1 MISAMD
7 MVKGVKGTPR
17 HRLQESTAPVQ
28 FGVTRLEEVVPAC
41 RPGGRRDGVPDS
53 PFGAKRGLTFAEQ
66 SRFQLEFADGY
77 RRVGL
82 QVDRECMISNNC
94 SVAAAVLVGVSACG
108 TLQGLMLE

>member
-41 RPGGRRDGVPDS
+41 RPEGRRDGVPDN
-53 PFGAKRGLTFAEQ
+53 PFSVRSVVLRLQSVRGF
-66 SRFQLEFADGY
+66 S
-77 RRVGL
+77 
-82 QVDRECMISNNC
+82 
-94 SVAAAVLVGVSACG
+94 SVAVAELDDK
-108 TLQGLMLE
+108 